1 MKLLPIPVLVLFC
14 SAAIAAEVNPGT
26 YLEQEVVMEA
36 VSELPSMK
44 GVQKIWFTD
53 QFIRSETTYE
63 KSTSIAIF
71 DLAGGRV
78 LLLQPEDKRY
88 FDMKL
93 TDYQRIVGLRLRRAG
108 VTDPAA
114 RPKLTSTGEQKTIGQ
129 WSCTRILFQQAGTV
143 PIQSELWVA
152 KDSGLDFGAFLKL
165 MQRLGTDALLGP
177 LAEFA
182 GAIQGYPIEVKT
194 TQVVSGLEVVSTTR
208 ILKIA
213 VGPVDPTLFKVP
225 EGYKPVP
232 REALPKN

>member
-1 MKLLPIPVLVLFC
+1 MKATLLLFL
-14 SAAIAAEVNPGT
+14 APWWAIASAAEVNPGT

-44 GVQKIWFTD
+44 GIQKIWFTD
-53 QFIRSETTYE
+53 EFIRSETTYQE
-63 KSTSIAIF
+63 NTSIAIF

-78 LLLQPEDKRY
+78 LLLQPGDKRY

-93 TDYQRIVGLRLRRAG
+93 ADYQRIVGLRLRRAG
-108 VTDPAA
+108 VTDPDAK
-114 RPKLTSTGEQKTIGQ
+114 PKLQNTGEQKTIGQ
-129 WSCTRILFQQAGTV
+129 WSCTRILFQQAGRV

-165 MQRLGTDALLGP
+165 MQKLGTDVMLGG

-194 TQVVSGLEVVSTTR
+194 TQVVAGQEVVSTTR
-208 ILKIA
+208 IVKIA
-213 VGPVDPTLFKVP
+213 VGPVDPALFKVP
-225 EGYKPVP
+225 EGYQPVP
-232 REALPKN
+232 KEALPQK